1 MDDDIASN
9 LGTMDE
15 HNVFVLAQ
23 ALLNSSVS
31 GKSFLSLPILVYN
44 PVHSYEYTFHTFANT
59 FLPAFLGCNRRSQ
72 TFDLAANI
80 PDHIKNLP
88 GFMFAA

>member
-9 LGTMDE
+9 LGTMEE

-44 PVHSYEYTFHTFANT
+44 PVHSYEYTFHTFAKHIPPRIPGLQPQIPN
-59 FLPAFLGCNRRSQ
+59 LRSSCK
-72 TFDLAANI
+72 
-80 PDHIKNLP
+80 HSRSH
-88 GFMFAA
+88 